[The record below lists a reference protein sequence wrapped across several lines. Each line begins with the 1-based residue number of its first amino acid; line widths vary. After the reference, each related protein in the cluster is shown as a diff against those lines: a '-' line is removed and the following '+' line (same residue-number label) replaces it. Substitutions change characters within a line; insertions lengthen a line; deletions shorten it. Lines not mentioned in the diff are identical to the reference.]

1 MNEQSQPFYEFGPF
15 SLNASKRLLLRNGD
29 PVPLAPKVL
38 ETLLAL
44 IENRERVVT
53 KDELLKQVWGDTI
66 VEEGGLARNVSL
78 LRKILGEKPD
88 DHQYIVTVPAR
99 GYRFVA
105 DVQERWRDGESSGA
119 QLPAPAE
126 RDGRRWGFSARR
138 WLVLGGLAAL
148 GVGTFTYL
156 LRPVRG
162 TAPGPT
168 AITSLAV
175 LPLDNVSGD
184 PALEYLAD
192 GMTEALITDLGKIGS
207 VRVIARA
214 SVMKYKGLQA
224 SPGTVVRELGVQAVV
239 TGSVLRSGD
248 RLQITSHLN
257 YLDSERQT
265 WEGSHERD
273 VHDVLTLQREVTAA
287 IAGQLRMGS
296 TTPAQ
301 ARLGTLPLV
310 NPVAYDSV
318 LRARY
323 LSVRTTDADTQAAIA
338 LLERAV
344 ALDPGFAL
352 AYADLASAYV
362 TRLTFVTPEETG
374 DLEQK
379 AFAAA
384 EKALVLD
391 PDLAEAYL
399 ARGDLLWTHSQRFAH
414 ERAVQEF
421 RRAVALNP
429 NSDQAH
435 RRLARVYVHV
445 GFFDEALQHA
455 AIALSIN
462 PSNAQALNSRAQA
475 LLWMGKDEDA
485 LATLVSIPGPVLPEL
500 VEANTAFALFRLG
513 RREEAWVQL
522 RLAIQKYPND
532 PSGAL
537 PGLEAML
544 LAESE
549 PLKAQELIEKVAKRK
564 AVNPSHHAAYFAACA
579 LARMR
584 RVKEAVQYLRE
595 AAETGF
601 PCYQL
606 FAHDANLDPIR
617 QDPRFKAFL
626 AEMQK
631 HSESLR
637 TALFL
642 DRK

>member
-15 SLNASKRLLLRNGD
+15 SLNAGKRLLLRNGE

-44 IENRERVVT
+44 VENRERVVT

-66 VEEGGLARNVSL
+66 VEEGGLTRNVSV

-88 DHQYIVTVPAR
+88 DHQYVVTVPAR

-105 DVQERWRDGESSGA
+105 DVRERWPDDEWSSAHVPAPPARDG
-119 QLPAPAE
+119 P
-126 RDGRRWGFSARR
+126 RRGLSARR

-148 GVGTFTYL
+148 GVGTLAYV
-156 LRPVRG
+156 LRPVRA
-162 TAPGPT
+162 TEPAQTAVTSAPG
-168 AITSLAV
+168 
-175 LPLDNVSGD
+175 
-184 PALEYLAD
+184 
-192 GMTEALITDLGKIGS
+192 
-207 VRVIARA
+207 
-214 SVMKYKGLQA
+214 QA
-224 SPGTVVRELGVQAVV
+224 
-239 TGSVLRSGD
+239 
-248 RLQITSHLN
+248 H
-257 YLDSERQT
+257 
-265 WEGSHERD
+265 
-273 VHDVLTLQREVTAA
+273 
-287 IAGQLRMGS
+287 
-296 TTPAQ
+296 
-301 ARLGTLPLV
+301 LGTLPLV
-310 NPVAYDSV
+310 NPAAYDSV

-323 LSVRTTDADTQAAIA
+323 LSVRTTDADTKAAIA

-344 ALDPGFAL
+344 ALDPSFAR
-352 AYADLASAYV
+352 AYADLAAAYV

-384 EKALVLD
+384 EKALTLD
-391 PDLAEAYL
+391 RDSAEAYL

-421 RRAVALNP
+421 RRAVGINP

-445 GFFDEALQHA
+445 GFFEEALEHA
-455 AIALSIN
+455 GQALSIN

-485 LATLVSIPGPVLPEL
+485 LAILLSIPGPVLPEL
-500 VEANTAFALFRLG
+500 VEANSAFALLRLG

-522 RLAIQKYPND
+522 RLALRKYPND

-564 AVNPSHHAAYFAACA
+564 AVNPAHHAAYFAACA
-579 LARMR
+579 WARMR
-584 RVKEAVQYLRE
+584 RAQEAVQYLRE
-595 AAETGF
+595 ASETGF
-601 PCYQL
+601 PCYPL
-606 FAHDANLDPIR
+606 FARDPNLDPIR
-617 QDPRFKAFL
+617 QDPRFQAFL

-631 HSESLR
+631 RSESLR
-637 TALFL
+637 KALFL